1 MEQYI
6 GLLAVCSGQV
16 KVEYFNLTSNIREEI
31 LMYDFYADT
40 KSIPTKD
47 MLRSILDAE
56 LGDEQKGEDPTTKAL
71 EARVAKLLGMEAA
84 IFLISGTM
92 CNEIAVRVH
101 CKPGDEIIC
110 DETAHLLNFECG
122 GPAALSG
129 VGLMPI
135 AGKNGIYDRQTLK
148 KAIRP
153 LSRYMPL
160 TKMILVEQT
169 TNLGGGGI
177 WPLETIRDVVAEAKE
192 HGLIAHMDGAR
203 LLNAVVKTGI
213 PADEYTKGFD
223 TAWIDFSKGLGAPCG
238 GVLAGSKEF
247 IEKAWREKQTF
258 GGAMRQSGVLAAPCI
273 YALDHHLTQ
282 LKKDN
287 DLAFKISE
295 GLKHLTQVVN
305 IMPVETNIIIFD
317 VIDKAP
323 IASKIVEDMKAKGFL
338 MGAFGERRLRIVT
351 CINVDDIAGDLLL
364 KELSHYLS
372 AYN

>member
-1 MEQYI
+1 
-6 GLLAVCSGQV
+6 
-16 KVEYFNLTSNIREEI
+16 
-31 LMYDFYADT
+31 MYDFYADT

-47 MLRSILDAE
+47 MLRTILDAE

-71 EARVAKLLGMEAA
+71 EKRVANLLGMEAA

-110 DETAHLLNFECG
+110 DESAHLLNFECG

-129 VGLMPI
+129 VGLLPI
-135 AGKNGIYDRQTLK
+135 SGNNGIYDRETLK

-177 WPLETIRDVVAEAKE
+177 WPLETIRGVVAEAKE

-223 TAWIDFSKGLGAPCG
+223 SAWIDFSKGLGAPCG

-247 IEKAWREKQTF
+247 IEQAWREKQTF
-258 GGAMRQSGVLAAPCI
+258 GGAMRQSGVLAAPCL
-273 YALDHHLTQ
+273 YALDNHIVQ
-282 LKKDN
+282 LEKDN
-287 DLAFKISE
+287 NLAFKISE
-295 GLKHLTQVVN
+295 GLKDIPQVTH
-305 IMPVETNIIIFD
+305 ILPVETNIVIFD
-317 VIDKAP
+317 ISEQAP
-323 IASKIVEDMKAKGFL
+323 VASKVVEDMKLRGVL

-351 CINVDDIAGDLLL
+351 CINVDDLAGAHLL
-364 KELSHYLS
+364 KELTECFSSYK
-372 AYN
+372 